1 MHSGFITILRYNP
14 KSSSTSLVK
23 NIMDYLK
30 FIGAKTS
37 FESKKWGKLTVESQS
52 FTPAADG
59 DLVVFVGD
67 NIDFKN
73 PLVRIHSECVFAE
86 TFASNFCDCA
96 EQLDLAMDYLLKNG
110 GGIVF
115 YLRFD
120 GRGAGLSAKVKATE
134 LEMQGYD
141 TYESRKMIGVK
152 PEGRDFSKIAEY
164 LKNNN
169 ITNIR
174 LLTNSPDKIEGLR
187 NHGINVTPQ
196 PLVVDSKN
204 KNIRKLYKTKAEKF
218 GHTISEELYG
228 NNFIDHI

>member
-1 MHSGFITILRYNP
+1 MN
-14 KSSSTSLVK
+14 
-23 NIMDYLK
+23 YLK
-30 FIGAKTS
+30 YIGSKTS
-37 FESKKWGKLTVESQS
+37 FVSKKWGKLTVESQS
-52 FTPAADG
+52 FSPAVDG

-67 NIDFKN
+67 NIDLNN

-86 TFASNFCDCA
+86 TFASNFCDCS
-96 EQLDLAMDYLLKNG
+96 EQLDIVMDYLIKMG

-152 PEGRDFSKIAEY
+152 PESRDFSKVALY

-174 LLTNSPDKIEGLR
+174 LLTNNPDKINGLKKE
-187 NHGINVTPQ
+187 GINVTPE
-196 PLVVDSKN
+196 PLIINSNN
-204 KNIRKLYKTKAEKF
+204 KNIRKLYETKAEKF
-218 GHTISEELYG
+218 GHNIKKEFYC
-228 NNFIDHI
+228 